1 MQVKTCTFG
10 GHFHGDVYMM
20 YVYGYVECTRICI
33 RIHIVYVY
41 VYVCVYVYLYVSVYV
56 CVCIY
61 IECSS
66 QLSEQERCMRPQHC
80 SVSIVGLYAVG
91 YAVP

>member
-33 RIHIVYVY
+33 RIHIVYVC

-61 IECSS
+61 IY
-66 QLSEQERCMRPQHC
+66 
-80 SVSIVGLYAVG
+80 SVRANLANKKGA
-91 YAVP
+91 